1 MPDRPPIWLVS
12 KEHVGARR
20 MGPVVR
26 LLDQIG
32 VALDAGYQPVVVC
45 PSWEGARPAE
55 TEIVHSPGILL
66 DRWRPGQPVVVD
78 PYIQGRWLFALLGSP
93 LPFDLDFYCVSLPET
108 AESFPGADRGWV
120 RRERIRRA
128 LKYAWAA
135 RAARYLYFSTPG
147 QIQSFL
153 GMLATGPDGRAPEL
167 VGRLAERCIEIPM
180 GVRPRPPAGRAE
192 NPYPQALHGR
202 PVALW
207 GGGIWSWFDL
217 GTLVEAFAR
226 LPDPDAGPAL
236 FFLASTNGR
245 PDPRSDAPIHAVR
258 ERAQEL
264 GLLGR
269 SIHFNERAV
278 APGDLSPWLE
288 HATLGVMSNPR
299 SWESMVSW
307 RTRYLDLLAMGR
319 PLVASGSD
327 PLGDRMAE
335 AGAALVSPAGD
346 PAALAANITRV
357 CTDPLLAR
365 SMGAAAH
372 GLAQTLSVANIGAR
386 WIESLRAAPWEPRPP
401 AAPSPWDLLRFRMGR

>member
-1 MPDRPPIWLVS
+1 MPDRTPIWLVS
-12 KEHVGARR
+12 KERVGARR

-32 VALDAGYQPVVVC
+32 IALDAGYQPVVVC
-45 PSWEGARPAE
+45 PSWEGDRPDR

-66 DRWRPGQPVVVD
+66 ERWRPGQPVVLD
-78 PYIQGRWLFALLGSP
+78 PYVQGRWLFALLGSSI
-93 LPFDLDFYCVSLPET
+93 PFDLDFYCVSLPET
-108 AESFPGADRGWV
+108 AESFPGANPSWV

-135 RAARYLYFSTPG
+135 RSARHLYFSTSG
-147 QIQSFL
+147 QILSFL
-153 GMLATGPDGRAPEL
+153 GMLATGPDGRAPAH
-167 VGRLAERCIEIPM
+167 VGRLAERCLELPM
-180 GVRPRPPAGRAE
+180 GVRPPPSSGSTA
-192 NPYPQALHGR
+192 NPYPPALQGR

-217 GTLVEAFAR
+217 DTLVDSFAR
-226 LPDPDAGPAL
+226 LPDPDTGPAL

-245 PDPRSDAPIHAVR
+245 PDPRSDDPIRAVK
-258 ERAQEL
+258 ERAQAL

-269 SIHFNERAV
+269 NIHFNERSV
-278 APGDLSPWLE
+278 APDELSPWLE

-307 RTRYLDLLAMGR
+307 RTRYLDLLAAGR

-346 PAALAANITRV
+346 PMALAANLTRV
-357 CTDPLLAR
+357 CADPILAR
-365 SMGAAAH
+365 SMGAASR
-372 GLAQTLSVANIGAR
+372 GLAETLSVASVGAR
-386 WIESLRAAPWEPRPP
+386 WIESLRSAPWDSRPV
-401 AAPSPWDLLRFRMGR
+401 AAVGPWNLLRFRMGR